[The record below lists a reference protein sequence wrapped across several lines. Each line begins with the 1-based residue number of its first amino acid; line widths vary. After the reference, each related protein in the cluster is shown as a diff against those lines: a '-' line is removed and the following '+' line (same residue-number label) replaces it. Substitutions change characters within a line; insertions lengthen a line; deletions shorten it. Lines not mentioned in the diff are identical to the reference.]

1 MKKIELHKI
10 DNPEVIR
17 DDYEW
22 RGNKFERYIPKTKE
36 SFRFL
41 FYVFKDSLELL
52 QMSVAEKPELSIQ
65 KHWFTYGL
73 NCISEYCKLVHYPN
87 EEKESQIDDSGNFI
101 IKIDDIHEL
110 EGIKKP
116 IQLARISRD
125 KKKEKIIA
133 SFPSELLNLDR
144 NLTFN
149 HTYVNILTKL
159 EIEYSLTGNFN
170 KDYYA
175 NLIEIYEKNSH
186 NIQAKISS
194 GYNNTLFYIHPYV
207 IAFNSLANNNEIE
220 FNQNLIKALEAHKE
234 VWSQKKALNKGGTPL
249 CRENEGFLSWDCTA
263 LAAMAYDK
271 GWKLEVES
279 DYMPSFM
286 VNGSINKL

>member
-36 SFRFL
+36 AFRFL
-41 FYVFKDSLELL
+41 FYVFKDSSELL
-52 QMSVAEKPELSIQ
+52 QMSVAEKPELSLQ

-73 NCISEYCKLVHYPN
+73 NCISEFCRLAHFPN
-87 EEKESQIDDSGNFI
+87 IEKEAQIDDSGSFK
-101 IKIDDIHEL
+101 IKVEELHEL
-110 EGIKKP
+110 KGVRSP
-116 IQLARISRD
+116 ILLARIARD
-125 KKKEKIIA
+125 KEKEKIIA
-133 SFPSELLNLDR
+133 SFPCELLNLDR

-207 IAFNSLANNNEIE
+207 VAFNSLAENNEIE
-220 FNQNLIKALEAHKE
+220 FNQNLIKAIQAHKE

-249 CRENEGFLSWDCTA
+249 CRENEGFLSWDCTT

-286 VNGSINKL
+286 VDGSIND